1 VLARYSVVFAENIG
15 KIEKLPGIVGK
26 VRKLGE
32 DQTCDVPALDVFEH
46 PLGLGRSL
54 TDFPLT
60 ASRL

>member
-1 VLARYSVVFAENIG
+1 VFAENIG